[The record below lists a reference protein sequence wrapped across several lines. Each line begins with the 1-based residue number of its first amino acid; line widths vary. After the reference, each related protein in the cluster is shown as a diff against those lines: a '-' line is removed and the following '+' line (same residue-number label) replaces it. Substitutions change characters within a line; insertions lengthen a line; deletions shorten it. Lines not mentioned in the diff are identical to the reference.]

1 MITKLKEV
9 RQKRGITQEELAKKS
24 GVLKAT
30 ILDLEDGKIKNVSA
44 STIVNLS
51 KVLNCKV
58 SDIFYI

>member
-24 GVLKAT
+24 GVLKTT

-51 KVLNCKV
+51 KVLNCRV

>member
-9 RQKRGITQEELAKKS
+9 RQKRGITQEELSKKS

>member
-9 RQKRGITQEELAKKS
+9 RQKRDITQEELAKKS
-24 GVLKAT
+24 GVLRAT